1 MFYSCLMVIAGTVS
15 APSLGSKNVM
25 ILGMLLPCI
34 MLLSPGHRWHLIFQH
49 RAWVQKMIAGML
61 LHFFMP
67 ILKGHPRHFSAPS
80 LIGFRKCHDNVTAI
94 YYACLMVIAVA
105 GTFQHRAWDHL
116 IAGML
121 IQFITLVLLWTL
133 PALFSTELGY
143 KKCHDSWNVTSICY
157 ACLMVIAGT
166 FQHRAWVQKMS

>member
-1 MFYSCLMVIAGTVS
+1 MVIAGTQLGLKKCHDLRNVTSMYYAFVS
-15 APSLGSKNVM
+15 WSSLAFV
-25 ILGMLLPCI
+25 
-34 MLLSPGHRWHLIFQH
+34 IFQH

-143 KKCHDSWNVTSICY
+143 KKCHDSWNVTSIYC
-157 ACLMVIAGT
+157 CLSMALFSTELG
-166 FQHRAWVQKMS
+166 FKKCQ